1 MNLYGGKLLET
12 EKINYQ
18 LKLRIMKTIKSFG
31 LLVLALTLTTAVFA
45 GTQKVDVA
53 KSSVKWLGKKV
64 TGEHTGTISVK
75 EGSLDVANGKVT
87 GGKVVIDMNS
97 VTDTDLTDP
106 AWNAKL
112 IGHLK
117 SDDFFGVATYP
128 TADLVITKVDGD
140 NFSGNLTIKGV
151 TLPNTFTATATK
163 DGKST
168 VYKGTITIDR
178 SKYGLKYGSKSFFD
192 NLGDKV
198 IYDEFTLDFSL
209 VVAE

>member
-1 MNLYGGKLLET
+1 
-12 EKINYQ
+12 
-18 LKLRIMKTIKSFG
+18 MKTIKSLG

-45 GTQKVDVA
+45 GSQKVDVA
-53 KSSVKWLGKKV
+53 KSSVKWVGKKV

-75 EGSLDVANGKVT
+75 EGNLDVANGKVT

-97 VTDTDLTDP
+97 IVDTDLTD
-106 AWNAKL
+106 AGYNAKL
-112 IGHLK
+112 VGHLK

-128 TADLVITKVDGD
+128 TADLVITKVDG
-140 NFSGNLTIKGV
+140 NTFSGNLTIKGV
-151 TLPNTFTATATK
+151 TLPTSFTATATK

-168 VYKGTITIDR
+168 IYKGSLTVDR
-178 SKYGLKYGSKSFFD
+178 SKYNIRYGSKSFFD

-209 VVAE
+209 FVGE

>member
-1 MNLYGGKLLET
+1 
-12 EKINYQ
+12 
-18 LKLRIMKTIKSFG
+18 MKTIKSFG

-53 KSSVKWLGKKV
+53 KSTVNWTGKKV
-64 TGEHTGTISVK
+64 TGEHHGTIAVK
-75 EGSLDVANGKVT
+75 EGSLEVTGGKVT

-97 VTDTDLTDP
+97 IADTDLTDP

-128 TADLVITKVDGD
+128 TADLVITKVDG
-140 NFSGNLTIKGV
+140 NTFSGNLTIKGV
-151 TLPNTFTATATK
+151 TLPNSFTATPTK

-168 VYKGTITIDR
+168 IYKGTLTIDR

-198 IYDEFTLDFSL
+198 IYDEFRLDFSL